1 MNALHLAV
9 CGNHVEVVRTL
20 VGEFGLSVTRRDSVS
35 WWTGLHVYAHS
46 DSTEVCASSDQDHSL
61 FYDCSERSVVNLLC
75 VL

>member
-9 CGNHVEVVRTL
+9 FGNHVEVVRTL

-46 DSTEVCASSDQDHSL
+46 DSTEMCASSDRDHTM
-61 FYDCSERSVVNLLC
+61 
-75 VL
+75 